1 MVVFSFRSVVRLALY
16 DVLASSL
23 SSCRFLPFP
32 SPSPPHPPDAQ
43 TMSHLQSRAR
53 CTAMSTFCLV
63 CRRYNC
69 PARRQERIFSR
80 VAPANDIMIIH
91 WQKKGTRGGEGGI
104 LSRHFPLPGNA
115 RCRFLRASRA
125 CIERLI
131 LSFFRS
137 FFLSEA
143 RLDMF
148 SFLILRISRD
158 PLFLGGRRIIIG
170 GKYRK
175 EFDTRKHGRVCKF

>member
-1 MVVFSFRSVVRLALY
+1 M
-16 DVLASSL
+16 
-23 SSCRFLPFP
+23 
-32 SPSPPHPPDAQ
+32 
-43 TMSHLQSRAR
+43 
-53 CTAMSTFCLV
+53 
-63 CRRYNC
+63 
-69 PARRQERIFSR
+69 
-80 VAPANDIMIIH
+80 
-91 WQKKGTRGGEGGI
+91 
-104 LSRHFPLPGNA
+104 SRHFPLPGNA

-170 GKYRK
+170 RKYRK